1 VRLYLI
7 RHGETEYNRK
17 RLIQG
22 HTKVPLNEL
31 GIEQATRLGRRMT
44 AMPLDKIY
52 ASDLRRTEMTASIL
66 SEHTGIPVQYE
77 PLFRERH
84 PGTLTDGTF
93 EDAWPFFNDL
103 EYEPP
108 EGESVTV
115 FAQRV
120 KKAFITLLTLEGQTN
135 NNVAVVSHGMVCG
148 AFMNVCLGA
157 SREEVLGTHWANTS
171 LTIVD
176 YDTDWRLVTL
186 ADASH
191 LDELEDAAPHSP
203 GA

>member
-1 VRLYLI
+1 MRLYLI

-22 HTKVPLNEL
+22 HTKVPLNDF

-44 AMPLDKIY
+44 DMPLDKIY

-77 PLFRERH
+77 PLFRERN
-84 PGTLTDGTF
+84 PGTLTDGTY

-103 EYEPP
+103 EYDPP

-115 FAQRV
+115 FTQRV
-120 KKAFITLLTLEGQTN
+120 TEAFNTLLALEGHTN

-148 AFMNVCLGA
+148 AFMNVCLRA
-157 SREEVLGTHWANTS
+157 SSEEVLGTHWANTS

-176 YDTDWRLVTL
+176 YETDWQLVSL
-186 ADASH
+186 ADAAH
-191 LDELEDAAPHSP
+191 LDDLEDAASHST
-203 GA
+203 GT